1 MNAFFRDKTPC
12 EAQAMNIRPQ
22 AEGAICP
29 PLHDCK
35 SSLQQEQVFDQRTRD
50 IVIDYYDIKLVFKK
64 VWLLGG
70 TDPRTPKHDL
80 KSSLGRHE

>member
-12 EAQAMNIRPQ
+12 EAKAMNIRPQ
-22 AEGAICP
+22 VEGGICP
-29 PLHDCK
+29 PLHGCK

-70 TDPRTPKHDL
+70 TDPCTPKHDL